1 MGVCLFLLNIKQVLL
16 SQNDLLQFH
25 VVAEQLGSMFPSLLR
40 SNEVKATCF
49 CNGKDLSFNRK
60 YTT

>member
-25 VVAEQLGSMFPSLLR
+25 VVAEQL
-40 SNEVKATCF
+40 
-49 CNGKDLSFNRK
+49 LS
-60 YTT
+60 